1 MYKKGCVI
9 SSISSLVSL
18 LGKISQNLSSTAV
31 VIGALTVKMGAICL
45 KKLCYFHFNLFDII
59 IRSLQEKLEQPVTG
73 PPSPRDI
80 NNGDTA
86 QNLSSHIDH
95 LRAETNKLKK
105 QLYHAQVERKY
116 L

>member
-1 MYKKGCVI
+1 MKYRIVLFDLYIVHIQGQVNRHFLLVLNEMGPGRT
-9 SSISSLVSL
+9 SL
-18 LGKISQNLSSTAV
+18 AW
-31 VIGALTVKMGAICL
+31 
-45 KKLCYFHFNLFDII
+45 YFHSSGYFYYKLFGIV

>member
-1 MYKKGCVI
+1 M
-9 SSISSLVSL
+9 L
-18 LGKISQNLSSTAV
+18 LN
-31 VIGALTVKMGAICL
+31 
-45 KKLCYFHFNLFDII
+45 II

-116 L
+116 LQCNPCQGTKIPLVRS